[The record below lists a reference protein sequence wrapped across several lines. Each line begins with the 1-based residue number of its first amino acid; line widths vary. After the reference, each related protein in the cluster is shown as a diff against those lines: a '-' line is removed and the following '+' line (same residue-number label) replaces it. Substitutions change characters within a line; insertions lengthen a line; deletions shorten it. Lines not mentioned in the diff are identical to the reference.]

1 MPLVYHGELPDLTL
15 DYQPTGL
22 SVPPEF
28 SQHVDPNITEAAEH
42 MMSNVEQLGYHD
54 QMLAIDPMLEDLD
67 TSMNV
72 AGDPVHPLQ
81 LDSANL
87 AASYPSGPQQPSHP
101 SSVPQDTAYTPI
113 SPAPILARP
122 PSQTPPSL
130 PCACVANHYLITS
143 RLHSVSETSTTT
155 TAIAQRLSI
164 YRDALHTAENILNCT
179 HCPGSQMTGSHNVM
193 MLLSLLSGIGMAY
206 QKLCNEVRQAA
217 EQFISQE
224 EEIDFQ
230 LVELQQQHAEP
241 VSEKSLGV
249 TDLHNQTPNGTEHA
263 QANRGQGGLA
273 ISLTVATWRDLV
285 LTAINREI
293 FVSETAP
300 PVAPPHQPLNP
311 NPEIDADPAFPTTR
325 TPSRLTLEGLII
337 MMEARQKHRHAT
349 MTPDVGEQARKRCE
363 EDDFACLKMLGYV
376 RSIVDGLKD
385 NRSDFVS
392 EISDEPR
399 TNHS

>member
-1 MPLVYHGELPDLTL
+1 MPPVFHRKPNGAL

-28 SQHVDPNITEAAEH
+28 SHHVDPNITEAAEH
-42 MMSNVEQLGYHD
+42 MISNVEQLGYLD

-72 AGDPVHPLQ
+72 SGDPVHPLQ

-87 AASYPSGPQQPSHP
+87 AASYPLLPQQPSHP
-101 SSVPQDTAYTPI
+101 SSVPQDTAYAPI
-113 SPAPILARP
+113 SPAPVLATP

-155 TAIAQRLSI
+155 TAIAQRLSM

-193 MLLSLLSGIGMAY
+193 MLLSLLSGIGLAY
-206 QKLCNEVRQAA
+206 QKLCSEVREAA
-217 EQFISQE
+217 EQLISQE
-224 EEIDFQ
+224 EESDFQ

-241 VSEKSLGV
+241 ALEKSLGV
-249 TDLHNQTPNGTEHA
+249 TDLHNQTPDGKEHV
-263 QANRGQGGLA
+263 QANRGHGGLA
-273 ISLTVATWRDLV
+273 ISLTGANWRDLV
-285 LTAINREI
+285 LAAINREI
-293 FVSETAP
+293 FVPESAP
-300 PVAPPHQPLNP
+300 PVVPPRHSLNP
-311 NPEIDADPAFPTTR
+311 NPESDATPAFPTTT

-385 NRSDFVS
+385 NRNDFVS
-392 EISDEPR
+392 ERSDEPR
-399 TNHS
+399 TSHN

>member
-1 MPLVYHGELPDLTL
+1 MPPVYHGELSDFAL

-22 SVPPEF
+22 SVPPDF
-28 SQHVDPNITEAAEH
+28 SHHVDQNIPEAAEH
-42 MMSNVEQLGYHD
+42 MMSNVEQLGYLD

-67 TSMNV
+67 TGTNV
-72 AGDPVHPLQ
+72 TGDPVHPLQ
-81 LDSANL
+81 LDSANM
-87 AASYPSGPQQPSHP
+87 AASYPSGPRQPLHP
-101 SSVPQDTAYTPI
+101 SSVPEGTAYTPR
-113 SPAPILARP
+113 SPAPIPATP
-122 PSQTPPSL
+122 PSQTPSSL

-155 TAIAQRLSI
+155 TAIAQRLSM

-193 MLLSLLSGIGMAY
+193 ILLSLLSGIGMAY

-249 TDLHNQTPNGTEHA
+249 TDIHNQTPNGTEHA